1 MCGSLFHCVKSVQ
14 IQSFFWSVFSCFRT
28 EYGDLL
34 PKSPYSVRIQE
45 NTDQKKLRIWTLFKQ
60 CLPSSYRMSVTYKFS
75 KMSLMPILY
84 PTILKKKYFRGELFS
99 NKDIFQMFC
108 STCDAHIISAY
119 WSIFFEKFNVKQ
131 PIKENI
137 FIKVLLTS

>member
-14 IQSFFWSVFSCFRT
+14 IQNFFWSVFSCFQT

-60 CLPSSYRMSVTYKFS
+60 YLPSSYRMSVTYKFS

-84 PTILKKKYFRGELFS
+84 PTILKKNILGASYLAIKIFS
-99 NKDIFQMFC
+99 KCFVQLVTLILYSPIGGFFSRS
-108 STCDAHIISAY
+108 ST
-119 WSIFFEKFNVKQ
+119 
-131 PIKENI
+131 
-137 FIKVLLTS
+137 